1 MWLMVCTFDTFDTNV
16 TNKIIKI
23 MFNKYFK
30 MPRWHF
36 PNFNKIKI
44 ISILKMKNENENIR
58 FSL

>member
-1 MWLMVCTFDTFDTNV
+1 MVCTFDTFDTNV

-30 MPRWHF
+30 MPCWHF